1 MKKWLYIIALI
12 ILLFLIFATDFYFKK
27 PYLNNFKYIFS
38 LSSIVQENKDLK
50 LQIEDLK
57 NEADANQNNYSLKAS
72 SNSIIA
78 KIFSVYP
85 FNQKNRIY
93 ANVGSNDGTFLGQ
106 AVTVSKTIFLGQV
119 SNVKKDQS
127 EIVTSYDPKFTL
139 PVKIGKEEIQGLL
152 QGGVNPR
159 ITLIDKTKNISS
171 SDKII
176 ASSKDI
182 PFGLFVGTIS
192 KVYEDETK
200 SFLEA
205 DIVLPYQIS
214 EIKNI
219 YFIKSNK

>member
-1 MKKWLYIIALI
+1 MKKWLYITIPI
-12 ILLFLIFATDFYFKK
+12 ILLFLIFGTGFYFKK
-27 PYLNNFKYIFS
+27 PYLNSFKYIFS
-38 LSSIVQENKDLK
+38 LSSIVEENKNLK
-50 LQIEDLK
+50 FQVEDLK
-57 NEADANQNNYSLKAS
+57 NEVSANQNYYSLKT
-72 SNSIIA
+72 SNGSIIA

-93 ANVGSNDGTFLGQ
+93 ANVGSDDGIFLGQ
-106 AVTVSKTIFLGQV
+106 AVTISKTVFLGQV

-127 EIVTSYDPKFTL
+127 EIITSYDPKFTL

-171 SDKII
+171 GDKII
-176 ASSKDI
+176 ASAKDV
-182 PFGLFVGTIS
+182 PFGLFIGTIS

-205 DIVLPYQIS
+205 EITLPYQIS

-219 YFIKSNK
+219 YFIKSDK